1 MANPFLVYGPFEA
14 PYEKFMPPEGRKI
27 EKDWWQTLDDA
38 LPGLRGAVGVYLCS
52 RRHGENYEPVYVGM
66 TERAFEIEIFN
77 DSNLL
82 KYHSYFNE
90 RRGALTVH
98 LLAKPRALQRG
109 YSTNIS
115 KEKLLWLERL
125 LILLCQHQ
133 NDALINRV
141 GSPFLE
147 DISIENV
154 LGIFRQGGKAKAVE
168 TFIDAIGLRI

>member
-14 PYEKFMPPEGRKI
+14 PLHKFMQANGPKEEKI
-27 EKDWWQTLDDA
+27 WWAALDEN

-52 RRHGENYEPVYVGM
+52 RRHGEKFEPIYVGM
-66 TERAFEIEIFN
+66 TERAFEIEIFS
-77 DSNLL
+77 DSNLR
-82 KYHSYFNE
+82 KYHSYLSTKN
-90 RRGALTVH
+90 GSLTVH
-98 LLAKPRALQRG
+98 LLAKPRALQKG

-133 NDALINRV
+133 NDALLNLV
-141 GSPFLE
+141 GAPFLE

-154 LGIFRQGGKAKAVE
+154 LGKFRQGGRARAVE